1 MTAADTTRQRSR
13 SGTVGRGVAGG
24 RPAGQ
29 TRSEGSQDGQG
40 RPGMQRRGTTAGSG
54 EPRIP
59 DRPRPTRGGV
69 GLLEQ
74 SPAPRGRPAS
84 VRGRRQRRVKPLRV
98 DHQRRGRFA
107 FGAMLVLLLAA
118 TVKIVTIQTVDA
130 SGYAAAAAAQ
140 RDHTVTL
147 PATRGA
153 IYDRTGTPLAF
164 TVQGDAIAAFPAL
177 FKSDTQRMAVAT
189 ILVDG
194 LGSTVSAATIMTQ
207 LTDGKSPYVYL
218 ARGLMPAETD
228 ALMAKITPLLHGTN
242 AVVTER
248 QDLRQYPQGT
258 ITQALIGATGWDGH
272 GTGGVEIKYDTLLG
286 GTDGSRTVDI
296 DARGQP
302 IPGTSR
308 DETAAVDGGDVTLTI
323 DANLQYTAAQML
335 NSALVSTGAKG
346 GSAVVM
352 SVKDAQIYAMV
363 SDHRGETAAQVG
375 NLAVTT
381 PFEPGSVAKVI
392 TFAAALDHGLITPTT
407 HFAVPDSIEIG
418 GHTVHD
424 AWPHSRVGM
433 TATGILAKSSN
444 VGTLMLAQQVGEDRF
459 FAQLTKFGL
468 GQKSGI
474 QLPADSAGSVPPL
487 SQWSA
492 TSFANLPIGQ
502 GVSVTLV
509 QLADMYQAIA
519 NGGVRV
525 PATIVAS
532 TTKDGVT
539 TADPRPQGRPGDD
552 RRRPRTRCSD
562 MLRGTVQGGDI
573 LHDGTAPKAALT
585 GYQVAGKTG
594 TAQQVDPKC
603 GCYSETLVNATFAGI
618 LPADNPQF
626 VIAVMLDAPAGGA
639 EAGAAAAPLFHD
651 IAAYTMRAVRRP
663 AVEVRGADLPALHQP
678 GRVALPAVPPASAS
692 SSHGRDRGSA
702 APAGAQRD
710 RRRRRVARSGA
721 DPADAAGHRDHAA
734 QRRGATG
741 RPVRGAAG
749 FGRPRRGV
757 RRRSGAARAPSPCSP
772 IRRACD
778 DARPAAARPG
788 PRCWWSPVPGPC
800 SGRPLPLGLRRPD
813 GRGSTVIGVT
823 GTSGKT
829 TTSFLV
835 EAGAGCGRAHHRADR
850 HGRRPGSPDGPLP
863 SALTTP
869 EAPDLQ
875 ALFAVMRRAAAPTPW
890 PWRCPATR
898 WSRAGSPAPGSR
910 SARSPTCP
918 RTTWTSTAD
927 MENYFEAKQLLFDGR
942 AAAEVVDDRRRVRA
956 RLAALRPATP

>member
-1 MTAADTTRQRSR
+1 
-13 SGTVGRGVAGG
+13 
-24 RPAGQ
+24 
-29 TRSEGSQDGQG
+29 
-40 RPGMQRRGTTAGSG
+40 
-54 EPRIP
+54 
-59 DRPRPTRGGV
+59 
-69 GLLEQ
+69 
-74 SPAPRGRPAS
+74 

-189 ILVDG
+189 ILADG

-363 SDHRGETAAQVG
+363 SAHRGETAAQVG

-392 TFAAALDHGLITPTT
+392 TFSAALDHGLITPTT

-424 AWPHSRVGM
+424 AWPHARVGM
-433 TATGILAKSSN
+433 TATGILGKSSN
-444 VGTLMLAQQVGEDRF
+444 VGTLMLAQQVGEDSF

-525 PATIVAS
+525 PATIVGS
-532 TTKDGVT
+532 TAKGGVT
-539 TADPRPQGRPGDD
+539 TAIPARKGVRVMS
-552 RRRPRTRCSD
+552 TTSAHTLLD

-626 VIAVMLDAPAGGA
+626 VIAVMLDAPAGGV

-651 IAAYTMRAVRRP
+651 LAAYTMRAF
-663 AVEVRGADLPALHQP
+663 D
-678 GRVALPAVPPASAS
+678 VPPST
-692 SSHGRDRGSA
+692 SA
-702 APAGAQRD
+702 APIYQLY
-710 RRRRRVARSGA
+710 
-721 DPADAAGHRDHAA
+721 
-734 QRRGATG
+734 TN
-741 RPVRGAAG
+741 
-749 FGRPRRGV
+749 
-757 RRRSGAARAPSPCSP
+757 
-772 IRRACD
+772 
-778 DARPAAARPG
+778 
-788 PRCWWSPVPGPC
+788 
-800 SGRPLPLGLRRPD
+800 LG
-813 GRGSTVIGVT
+813 
-823 GTSGKT
+823 
-829 TTSFLV
+829 
-835 EAGAGCGRAHHRADR
+835 E
-850 HGRRPGSPDGPLP
+850 
-863 SALTTP
+863 
-869 EAPDLQ
+869 
-875 ALFAVMRRAAAPTPW
+875 
-890 PWRCPATR
+890 
-898 WSRAGSPAPGSR
+898 
-910 SARSPTCP
+910 
-918 RTTWTSTAD
+918 
-927 MENYFEAKQLLFDGR
+927 
-942 AAAEVVDDRRRVRA
+942 
-956 RLAALRPATP
+956 